1 MEQND
6 LKQKSLLFAIKP
18 IQSHQT
24 EYLDV
29 IDDREC

>member
-6 LKQKSLLFAIKP
+6 LKQESILFAIVP

-24 EYLDV
+24 EYLDI
-29 IDDREC
+29 IDD